1 MDYYKEFTK
10 AKIMLAEDEANA
22 MNPEIHVDGLGSY
35 DLKTLKDSTRRNI
48 QEIINLVTVTDQP
61 RAWRNVKQLLDGG
74 VIQAKVDAI
83 VAAHDDLQAKR
94 RKGGP
99 SSRGID
105 KE

>member
-1 MDYYKEFTK
+1 MDYHKEYTK
-10 AKIMLAEDEANA
+10 QKIMLEASNP
-22 MNPEIHVDGLGSY
+22 MNPDVSVDGLGTY
-35 DLKTLKDSTRRNI
+35 DLETLKNSTRRNI
-48 QEIINLVTVTDQP
+48 EQLLLLVKKADNA
-61 RAWRNVKQLLDGG
+61 RAWRNVKALLDAG

-94 RKGGP
+94 AKGGP

>member
-1 MDYYKEFTK
+1 MDYHKEYTK
-10 AKIMLAEDEANA
+10 LKIMLEASDP
-22 MNPEIHVDGLGSY
+22 MNPDVSVDGLGTY

-48 QEIINLVTVTDQP
+48 EDLLDSVLTDDP
-61 RAWRNVKQLLDGG
+61 RTWRNAQHTMESG
-74 VIQAKVDAI
+74 VITAKIAAI
-83 VAAHDDLQAKR
+83 VAAHDDLQLKR